1 LAHQSIGSMSDC
13 ARYDERTNIP
23 PSWRETVGMTIERD
37 AVRRPHN
44 RALAYLSE
52 LAAPALRAF
61 ARSYVPARAKP
72 PAEWRQLVILGASHI
87 GDVLFRTPSLPI
99 LRRALPNCRIV
110 YVCSPQTAQL
120 LRTNPNVDEVLPLV
134 VEGER
139 WQQHRT
145 TLEALRDRACDAA
158 LCTDHIAYH
167 ADLVLAL
174 RARIPAR
181 VGFVLKGF
189 SGLVTHP
196 VRANYPRPYAA
207 YTRSMIAAVTGE
219 RESWALRPQVWPTP
233 GDEREALAAW
243 RELDLDERR
252 PVVACTLTVR
262 QRGTAV
268 WPAERFVETLALVAR
283 RTPIQVVLCGSA
295 ADAQYLGQAA
305 SAAPRGVDCRV
316 LAGRLDLLAFASFLS
331 RCDCL
336 LATDSGPRHLANAVG
351 TPVVFVRS
359 LTASQIEAGASCET
373 EADVAPNGEFLSFPA
388 QERVLATLLPADVAL
403 VVGRSLA
410 SRRGAATSLA

>member
-1 LAHQSIGSMSDC
+1 VL
-13 ARYDERTNIP
+13 
-23 PSWRETVGMTIERD
+23 
-37 AVRRPHN
+37 
-44 RALAYLSE
+44 
-52 LAAPALRAF
+52 F
-61 ARSYVPARAKP
+61 
-72 PAEWRQLVILGASHI
+72 GASHI
-87 GDVLFRTPSLPI
+87 GDVLFRTPSLPV
-99 LRRALPNCRIV
+99 LRRALPNCRII
-110 YVCSPQTAQL
+110 YVCSPQTAEL
-120 LRTNPNVDEVLPLV
+120 LRTNPNVDEAMPLV
-134 VEGER
+134 IEGEPWR
-139 WQQHRT
+139 RHRT
-145 TLEALRDRACDAA
+145 TLEALRERACDAA

-189 SGLVTHP
+189 SGLVTHS

-207 YTRSMIAAVTGE
+207 YTRAMVAAITGE
-219 RESWALRPQVWPTP
+219 PESWPLRPQIWPSP
-233 GDEREALAAW
+233 ADEQQALAAW
-243 RELDLDERR
+243 RELDLDDRR

-262 QRGTAV
+262 QRDTAV
-268 WPAERFVETLALVAR
+268 WPSERFVETLALVAR

-295 ADAQYLGQAA
+295 ADAQFLRQAA
-305 SAAPRGVDCRV
+305 AAAPRGLDCRV

-359 LTASQIEAGASCET
+359 LAVSQVEAGASCET
-373 EADVAPNGEFLSFPA
+373 EVDVAPNGEFLSLPA
-388 QERVLATLLPADVAL
+388 QERVLATLLPSDVAL

-410 SRRGAATSLA
+410 SRRGAATSGV